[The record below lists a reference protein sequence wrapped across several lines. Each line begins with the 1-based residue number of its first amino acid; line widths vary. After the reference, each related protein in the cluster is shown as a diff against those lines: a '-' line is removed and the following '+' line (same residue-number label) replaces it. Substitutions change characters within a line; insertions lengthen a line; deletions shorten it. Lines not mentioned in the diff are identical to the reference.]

1 MILSPSDLVRCV
13 YLCLNKLAPAY
24 EGIELG
30 IGENILMKAIA
41 TATGRSVDKIKVD
54 AQEKGEEAFD
64 AWSESLLDP
73 CGKSGPLRVS
83 QAFL

>member
-1 MILSPSDLVRCV
+1 MDVKLCILPLRNFLRSVMILSPNDLVRCV

-41 TATGRSVDKIKVD
+41 TATGRSVEKIKID
-54 AQEKGEEAFD
+54 AQEKGKVA
-64 AWSESLLDP
+64 SLP
-73 CGKSGPLRVS
+73 
-83 QAFL
+83 